1 MDAPLV
7 ATVAFALSQLLL
19 SLLLLCR
26 VPNWGQGERLYFL
39 LLLTILAYLLSPL
52 RLPGVLGIVIHTLQA
67 GAPGMF
73 WLFSASVFD
82 DHFKLR
88 PWQIALVTITVLL
101 PLVGRLLAVLD
112 SGGLHWLFY
121 TLPQTLE
128 FALLA
133 LTLWVVSQHW
143 RSDLVESRRR
153 LRIWFFGLNGSYA
166 FALIFSREILFADQ
180 AWLSTWEYL
189 PMGVLL
195 LGINATL
202 LRFRSGVLFSSGEFS
217 SGELSSAKPAV
228 APGQISSQPELD
240 SELVVPLQRYMET
253 ECAWR
258 EMGLT
263 IGQLASRLDI
273 PQYRLRAAINS
284 SLGYR
289 NFSDF
294 LNSYRIAEASARLQ
308 DPTENSLPILTIAMD
323 AGFRSLSSF
332 NKTFKQVH
340 GVTPSQY
347 RKNDDK
353 S

>member
-1 MDAPLV
+1 
-7 ATVAFALSQLLL
+7 
-19 SLLLLCR
+19 
-26 VPNWGQGERLYFL
+26 
-39 LLLTILAYLLSPL
+39 
-52 RLPGVLGIVIHTLQA
+52 
-67 GAPGMF
+67 MF

-88 PWQIALVTITVLL
+88 PWQIALVAITVVL
-101 PLVGRLLAVLD
+101 PLAGRLLAVLD

-128 FALLA
+128 FVLLA

-153 LRIWFFGLNGSYA
+153 LRVWFFGLNGSYA
-166 FALIFSREILFADQ
+166 FALVFSREILFSDQ

-202 LRFRSGVLFSSGEFS
+202 LRFRSGELFSSTR
-217 SGELSSAKPAV
+217 KPVPQVQAT
-228 APGQISSQPELD
+228 SRPEVD
-240 SELVVPLQRYMET
+240 SELVVPLQHYMET
-253 ECAWR
+253 EHAWR

-263 IGQLASRLDI
+263 IGQLANRLDI
-273 PQYRLRAAINS
+273 PQYRLRVAINS
-284 SLGYR
+284 SLGHR

-294 LNSYRIAEASARLQ
+294 LNSYRIAEASIRLL
-308 DPTENSLPILTIAMD
+308 DPDENSLPVLTIAMD

-332 NKTFKQVH
+332 NKTFKEAH
-340 GVTPSQY
+340 GITPTQY
-347 RKNDDK
+347 RKNGK
-353 S
+353 

>member
-1 MDAPLV
+1 MEALLV
-7 ATVAFALSQLLL
+7 GSVAFGLSQLLL
-19 SLLLLCR
+19 SLLLLLR
-26 VPNWGQGERLYFL
+26 VSNWGQGERLYFL
-39 LLLTILAYLLSPL
+39 LLLAILAYLLSPL
-52 RLPGVLGIVIHTLQA
+52 QIPGVLGVLIHTLQA

-73 WLFSASVFD
+73 WLFSGSVFD

-88 PWQIALVTITVLL
+88 PWQIALVAITVVL
-101 PLVGRLLAVLD
+101 PLAGRLLAVLD

-128 FALLA
+128 FVLLA

-153 LRIWFFGLNGSYA
+153 LRVWFFGLNGSYA
-166 FALIFSREILFADQ
+166 FALIFSREILFSDQ

-202 LRFRSGVLFSSGEFS
+202 LRFRRSVLFSPGAETPVSNQS
-217 SGELSSAKPAV
+217 SFRSSEDSKLV
-228 APGQISSQPELD
+228 QPLKT
-240 SELVVPLQRYMET
+240 YMET
-253 ECAWR
+253 ESAWR

-263 IGQLASRLDI
+263 IGQLASRLDV

-294 LNSYRIAEASARLQ
+294 LNSYRIAEASARLL
-308 DPTENSLPILTIAMD
+308 DPEEESLPILTIAMD

-332 NKTFKQVH
+332 NKTFRDIH
-340 GVTPSQY
+340 NTTPTQY
-347 RKNDDK
+347 RKKGNK